1 VKKLCIGG
9 KTMKLA
15 GKVALVTGAKDGI
28 GKAVALAFANEGADI
43 GLASRSITREDEV
56 VREIEAL
63 GRKTC
68 VVNVD
73 VANKESVMAMV
84 QKIKEELGQINILVN
99 NAGLSKPAM
108 MLKMTEEQ
116 WNDVINIHLKGTFLC
131 MQAVAGDMKANGYGR
146 IINVTSSAGL
156 QGTIGQVNY
165 SAAKGGINALTKSA
179 ARELAKYGVTVNA
192 ISPFAVTKMTEKIS
206 TDPVLSVKYIDR
218 IPMGRFGQ
226 PEEMAGGFVFLASQ
240 DASYITGQILC
251 IEGGMIMR

>member
-1 VKKLCIGG
+1 
-9 KTMKLA
+9 MKLA

-28 GKAVALAFANEGADI
+28 GKAVALAFANEGADVA
-43 GLASRSITREDEV
+43 LVSRSITSDDEV
-56 VREIEAL
+56 VQEIEAL

-68 VVNVD
+68 IATVD
-73 VANKESVMAMV
+73 VSNKASVEAMV
-84 QKIKEELGQINILVN
+84 QKIKEELGQIDILVN

-116 WNDVINIHLKGTFLC
+116 WDDVINVHLKGTFLC
-131 MQAVAGDMKANGYGR
+131 MQAVAGDMKSRGYGR

-179 ARELAKYGVTVNA
+179 GRELAKYGVTVNA
-192 ISPFAVTKMTEKIS
+192 ISPFAVTKMTEKIF
-206 TDPVLSVKYIDR
+206 TDPALSVKYLDK

-226 PEEMAGGFVFLASQ
+226 AEEMAGGFVFLASQ

>member
-1 VKKLCIGG
+1 
-9 KTMKLA
+9 MKLA

-28 GKAVALAFANEGADI
+28 GKAVALAFANEGADVA
-43 GLASRSITREDEV
+43 LASRSITREDDV

-63 GRKTC
+63 GRKTSI
-68 VVNVD
+68 VKVD
-73 VANKESVMAMV
+73 VANKASVTAMV
-84 QKIKEELGQINILVN
+84 QTIKEELGQIDILVN

-116 WNDVINIHLKGTFLC
+116 WDDIINIHLKGTFLC
-131 MQAVAGDMKANGYGR
+131 MQAVAGDMKTRGYGR

-165 SAAKGGINALTKSA
+165 AAAKGGINALTKSA

-206 TDPVLSVKYIDR
+206 TDPTLSAKYLDK

>member
-1 VKKLCIGG
+1 
-9 KTMKLA
+9 MKLA

-43 GLASRSITREDEV
+43 AIVSRSITREDDV

-68 VVNVD
+68 IATVD
-73 VANKESVMAMV
+73 VGNKESVLAMV
-84 QKIKEELGQINILVN
+84 QKVKEELGQIDILVN

-116 WNDVINIHLKGTFLC
+116 WDDIINVHLKGTFLC
-131 MQAVAGDMKANGYGR
+131 MQAVAGDMKSRGYGR

-165 SAAKGGINALTKSA
+165 AAAKGGINALTKSA

-206 TDPVLSVKYIDR
+206 TDPTLSAKYLEK

>member
-1 VKKLCIGG
+1 
-9 KTMKLA
+9 MKLA

-99 NAGLSKPAM
+99 NAGLS
-108 MLKMTEEQ
+108 
-116 WNDVINIHLKGTFLC
+116 
-131 MQAVAGDMKANGYGR
+131 
-146 IINVTSSAGL
+146 
-156 QGTIGQVNY
+156 
-165 SAAKGGINALTKSA
+165 
-179 ARELAKYGVTVNA
+179 
-192 ISPFAVTKMTEKIS
+192 
-206 TDPVLSVKYIDR
+206 
-218 IPMGRFGQ
+218 
-226 PEEMAGGFVFLASQ
+226 
-240 DASYITGQILC
+240 
-251 IEGGMIMR
+251 

>member
-1 VKKLCIGG
+1 
-9 KTMKLA
+9 MKLA

-28 GKAVALAFANEGADI
+28 GKAVALAFANEGADVA
-43 GLASRSITREDEV
+43 LVSRSITREDDV

-63 GRKTC
+63 GRKAC
-68 VVNVD
+68 VATVD
-73 VANKESVMAMV
+73 VANKASVLAMV
-84 QKIKEELGQINILVN
+84 QKVKDELGQIDILVN

-108 MLKMTEEQ
+108 MIKMTEEQ
-116 WNDVINIHLKGTFLC
+116 WDDVINIHLKGTFLC
-131 MQAVAGDMKANGYGR
+131 MQAVAGDMKARGYGR

-165 SAAKGGINALTKSA
+165 AAAKGGINALTKA
-179 ARELAKYGVTVNA
+179 GARELAKYGVTVNA

-206 TDPVLSVKYIDR
+206 TDPVLSVKYTDK

-226 PEEMAGGFVFLASQ
+226 VEEMAGGFVFLASQ